1 MIRINLLGQ
10 PRPKAARR
18 AVAPAG
24 TTLIFILLGGILFG
38 VIVLW
43 VVWYQDKQQLDQR
56 NEEIA
61 RLNQEKARLIQ
72 LRQQVDLYEKQKAIL
87 DQRYAIIEELQRNK
101 TGGQELLSM
110 MANAVVRTDTLW
122 LTSLQRKGN
131 GLTIEGTA
139 ASITAVAN
147 FITQLKR
154 SGYFDN
160 VEIKESRQ
168 DERNPNV
175 TTFNFTL
182 TADFVLPSATAP
194 TAPAARRG

>member
-18 AVAPAG
+18 AVAPAA
-24 TTLIFILLGGILFG
+24 TTLVFILLGGVLFS

-43 VVWYQDKQQLDQR
+43 VFWYQDNQQLSQR
-56 NEEIA
+56 NDEIT
-61 RLNQEKARLIQ
+61 RLRQDKARLEP
-72 LRQQVDLYEKQKAIL
+72 LRQQVELREKQKAIL
-87 DQRYAIIEELQRNK
+87 AQRGAIIDELMRNK

-139 ASITAVAN
+139 ASITAVAD

-154 SGYFDN
+154 SGYFNN

-168 DERNPNV
+168 DERTPNV

>member
-1 MIRINLLGQ
+1 MIRINPLGQ

-18 AVAPAG
+18 AAAPAA
-24 TTLIFILLGGILFG
+24 TTLAFIVLGGLLFS

-43 VVWYQDKQQLDQR
+43 VFWYQDNQR
-56 NEEIA
+56 LTSRNQDIE
-61 RLNQEKARLIQ
+61 RLRQDKSRLEQ
-72 LRQQVDLYEKQKAIL
+72 LRQQVDQYEKQKAIL

-101 TGGQELLSM
+101 TGGQELLGM
-110 MANAVVRTDTLW
+110 MANAVVRSDALW
-122 LTSLQRKGN
+122 LTSMQRKGN

-160 VEIKESRQ
+160 VEIKESKQ

-175 TTFNFTL
+175 ATFTFTL
-182 TADFVLPSATAP
+182 TADFVLPPATAP
-194 TAPAARRG
+194 AAPAARRG